1 MVHRELDVEMADRTK
16 PGLRLTRCA
25 LESAPVRGA
34 AVAVPAALARVAD
47 MPPAVD
53 DSYLTSGEDEE
64 EGVADSTVA
73 NRSTRERLRIAAAR
87 YLDNSNSTQDCRI
100 LSLSVQ
106 KMAFVSVGGVRR
118 KGGVLLESLG
128 PSGLSGTV
136 VVG

>member
-1 MVHRELDVEMADRTK
+1 MVHRELDVEIADRTK

-34 AVAVPAALARVAD
+34 AVAVAAALARVAD
-47 MPPAVD
+47 MSPAVD

-73 NRSTRERLRIAAAR
+73 SRSTRERLRIAAAR
-87 YLDNSNSTQDCRI
+87 YVAIARKTTVSFPSFRR
-100 LSLSVQ
+100 
-106 KMAFVSVGGVRR
+106 MAFVSVGGVRR

-128 PSGLSGTV
+128 PSGLSETV